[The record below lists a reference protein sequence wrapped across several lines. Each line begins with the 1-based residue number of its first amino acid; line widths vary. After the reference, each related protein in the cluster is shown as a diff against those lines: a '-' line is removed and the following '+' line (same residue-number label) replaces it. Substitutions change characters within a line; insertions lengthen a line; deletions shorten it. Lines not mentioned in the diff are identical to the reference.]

1 MEGQIH
7 EGGPQGDETLKMPDL
22 GPYGEKKN
30 KTACAHMMIS
40 FPLEDV

>member
-7 EGGPQGDETLKMPDL
+7 EGGPQDDETLKMPDL
-22 GPYGEKKN
+22 GSYGGKK
-30 KTACAHMMIS
+30 KKQPAHMMIS